1 MRRNKGFRECVD
13 LMKKPLIIM
22 FAVLFLFNATSAFAE
37 KGYGFQVANVAHP
50 QNVRPNESFLMEV
63 TIHYWIGPY
72 FREKIQLQ
80 VRVYDIDNG
89 ATILIQNY
97 PYEEYDVSGEDSY
110 TFTITAPDHSGLWHL
125 SVRAYLVAT
134 HYDLGHADTDWY
146 KDIEIQVS
154 ETTIPTTATTY
165 STVAQTSSTPDT
177 TAYWST
183 TESTAIQSSLTD
195 IKSSLSVQN
204 TYVLVAA
211 VAVVTVVLAV
221 AISRSRRKD
230 SAETLT
236 SKYCVQCGMRL
247 EGNAEFCNR
256 CKTRQ

>member
-1 MRRNKGFRECVD
+1 
-13 LMKKPLIIM
+13 MKRPLIIM
-22 FAVLFLFNATSAFAE
+22 FALLLLFNATSAFGE
-37 KGYGFQVANVAHP
+37 KGYGFQVVNVAHP
-50 QNVRPNESFLMEV
+50 QNVRPNESFLIDV

-80 VRVYDIDNG
+80 IRVYDIDNG

-97 PYEEYDVSGEDSY
+97 PYDEYDVSGENSY

-134 HYDLGHADTDWY
+134 HYDLGHADADWY

-154 ETTIPTTATTY
+154 ENIIPTTATTY
-165 STVAQTSSTPDT
+165 STVAQTSSTPDV

-183 TESTAIQSSLTD
+183 TESTAVQSSSTD

-204 TYVLVAA
+204 IYVLVAA
-211 VAVVTVVLAV
+211 VAVVAVILAV

-230 SAETLT
+230 SAKTLT
-236 SKYCVQCGMRL
+236 NKYCVQCGVQL

-256 CKTRQ
+256 CGTKQ

>member
-1 MRRNKGFRECVD
+1 
-13 LMKKPLIIM
+13 MKKTLIIM
-22 FAVLFLFNATSAFAE
+22 FALLFLFNATSAFGE
-37 KGYGFQVANVAHP
+37 KGYGFQVVNVTHP
-50 QNVRPNESFLMEV
+50 QNVRPNESFLIDV

-97 PYEEYDVSGEDSY
+97 PYDEYDVSGEDSY
-110 TFTITAPDHSGLWHL
+110 TLTITAPDHSDLWHL

-165 STVAQTSSTPDT
+165 STIGQTSSTSAVT
-177 TAYWST
+177 TYWST
-183 TESTAIQSSLTD
+183 TESTTIQSSSTD

-204 TYVLVAA
+204 TYVLIAA
-211 VAVVTVVLAV
+211 VAVVIVFIAV
-221 AISRSRRKD
+221 AFSRSRRKD
-230 SAETLT
+230 SAKAPA
-236 SKYCVQCGMRL
+236 SRYCVQCGVQL
-247 EGNAEFCNR
+247 EGNAQFCNR
-256 CKTRQ
+256 CGTKQ